1 MVDKITAKFV
11 NSSNAPPRQEFE
23 FILSKAFTDD
33 EVCICLFNPREEQVA
48 YYPKL
53 LAASH
58 GAPAD
63 HPLTK
68 LAPLLVSLLFLVHR
82 KRWAFMKEFI
92 LQGGLDIL
100 AAMIDDENLYLRG
113 QVLEVLLCATDCDTF
128 DWFKPADSYS
138 EKQLHSR
145 LLALGRSPFLLRKLL
160 NNRVGSYPGGSF
172 RALQLIAFILSW
184 IRALYT
190 ADQKLQLSVAA
201 LEELRLWSVPKSDA
215 AVAPAASDDKEEA
228 SVEADPETT
237 LARTLL
243 EDFGG
248 ALNSASASVNAATST
263 HSILATSI
271 DDQALAGVTPPSEP
285 SSLPS
290 ASVLVKSVSVEEL
303 KNQGNELFK
312 AGKFQESI
320 EKYQAALDLFQSTER
335 VSLDET
341 LEPSLH
347 SNVATAWWKIVQDC
361 LLQRPELELHLG
373 NTNLSTTDAVVHD
386 VVYVR
391 MVEALDACVAAC
403 QAALSQHPGHAKA
416 AYRLACVLLL
426 KQAPQ
431 SALQEVERCISS
443 IQQEGKNDTSMTSDA
458 VLNTTAKSVAVS
470 DDVAGLSGLEMLQQ
484 IKRRCIA
491 ALLLSERD
499 QRKTTAT
506 ADESNTSA
514 TQLGLSDKTC
524 QVLRALLVQHQI
536 ELDLPVAQSKASKP
550 AADSVAK
557 VDASIKIDTAVA
569 ATTADK
575 DTASSDGAKLKKK
588 KKLVAGTSSM
598 AKKLQAIDDDML
610 EALMKRG
617 SIKT

>member
-1 MVDKITAKFV
+1 
-11 NSSNAPPRQEFE
+11 
-23 FILSKAFTDD
+23 
-33 EVCICLFNPREEQVA
+33 
-48 YYPKL
+48 
-53 LAASH
+53 
-58 GAPAD
+58 
-63 HPLTK
+63 
-68 LAPLLVSLLFLVHR
+68 
-82 KRWAFMKEFI
+82 MKEFV

-190 ADQKLQLSVAA
+190 ADQKLQLSMTA
-201 LEELRLWSVPKSDA
+201 LDELRLWSVPKSA
-215 AVAPAASDDKEEA
+215 AEVVPAASDNKEEA

-248 ALNSASASVNAATST
+248 ALNSASATASAATST
-263 HSILATSI
+263 HSIFATSI

-285 SSLPS
+285 STLPS
-290 ASVLVKSVSVEEL
+290 ASVMVKSVTVEEL

-373 NTNLSTTDAVVHD
+373 NTNHSSADAIVHD
-386 VVYVR
+386 VMYVR
-391 MVEALDACVAAC
+391 LVEALDACVAAC
-403 QAALSQHPGHAKA
+403 KAALSRHPGHAKA
-416 AYRLACVLLL
+416 AYRIACVLLL
-426 KQAPQ
+426 RQAPQ

-443 IQQEGKNDTSMTSDA
+443 IQTEGKNDTSMTSDGIT
-458 VLNTTAKSVAVS
+458 NTTAKSVAVS

-506 ADESNTSA
+506 AEESNTSA

-550 AADSVAK
+550 AAESVAK
-557 VDASIKIDTAVA
+557 VDVSIKIDAAVA
-569 ATTADK
+569 TSSHKETVL
-575 DTASSDGAKLKKK
+575 SDGAKLKQK
-588 KKLVAGTSSM
+588 KKLVTGTSSM